1 MRIDNVKRPETSFLS
16 VEKDMET
23 IVTEIFKNE
32 RIKRLLFYNCK
43 DSLDRADID
52 TLPEYYW
59 PLKKEMP
66 DGRIEWRNML
76 CLWDEEKAKK
86 ESAKA
91 KEEGFSPV
99 PPTASLF
106 MKNVKI
112 VPKIKVDREADNYI
126 IVSFDNFTGNAT
138 NPQFRDNIIS
148 FDIVCHFD
156 QWHLGNFKLRPYR
169 LAAELDGM
177 LDGKHLSGIGTLEFL
192 GCNQIILNDEFGGLS
207 LMFLAI
213 HGDDD
218 KVPNPTKPLEVER
231 FEKDFKEMFTE

>member
-1 MRIDNVKRPETSFLS
+1 MRIGNDIPLRAQTSFLS

-32 RIKRLLFYNCK
+32 RIKKLLYHTSK
-43 DSLDRADID
+43 EALSM
-52 TLPEYYW
+52 PE
-59 PLKKEMP
+59 LT
-66 DGRIEWRNML
+66 
-76 CLWDEEKAKK
+76 DEQ
-86 ESAKA
+86 
-91 KEEGFSPV
+91 
-99 PPTASLF
+99 TASLF
-106 MKNVKI
+106 TNNVKI
-112 VPKIKVDREADNYI
+112 VPKITVDKDVLNYI

-138 NPQFRDNIIS
+138 NPEFRDNIIS

-169 LAAELDGM
+169 IAAELDGM
-177 LDGKHLSGIGTLEFL
+177 LNGKHLSGIGTLEFL

-213 HGDDD
+213 HGEDD

-231 FEKDFKEMFTE
+231 FFEDYPEKRPGGNVR

>member
-32 RIKRLLFYNCK
+32 RIKRLLYHTSKNA
-43 DSLDRADID
+43 L
-52 TLPEYYW
+52 
-59 PLKKEMP
+59 EMP
-66 DGRIEWRNML
+66 DL
-76 CLWDEEKAKK
+76 TDEE
-86 ESAKA
+86 
-91 KEEGFSPV
+91 
-99 PPTASLF
+99 TASLF
-106 MKNVKI
+106 MKNIKI
-112 VPKIKVDREADNYI
+112 VPKIQVDREVLNYI

-138 NPQFRDNIIS
+138 NPEFRDNIIS

-169 LAAELDGM
+169 IAAELDGM
-177 LDGKHLSGIGTLEFL
+177 LNGKHLSGIGTLEFL

-213 HGDDD
+213 HSDDD

-231 FEKDFKEMFTE
+231 FEKDFKEMFNE